1 MKQLTHEQIDRLTP
15 ELREKYFKQ
24 LKKVKRNRKIL
35 AGVIAFV
42 VVAVVAAALSMT
54 VLFNITSIKVKQAG
68 KFYSEQEIISASGLD
83 NGDNMI
89 RTNFKTASKRIE
101 TMLPYVLEARI
112 DKSLSGAVTIT
123 IKDDKASMIFS
134 VKNGYAIA
142 DADGKVLEIFAKEP
156 ENSKLM
162 VLKTGQELTA
172 KPGEYIGFKDENEQS
187 LYETICEAL
196 KKAKLYNKTTG
207 IDISSPANIKIEYQH
222 RLRIKIGDI
231 SDIDTKL
238 TAAVKTIA
246 MEDESD
252 PNLIGEVNVMT
263 PKKVYVN
270 PLDSLDE
277 TEKAEPVEE
286 KTTAA
291 TEDTTEED
299 AEDVTDEDSSESDE
313 NIGEETQEDEG
324 SEETDEEET
333 TVENEE
339 NGSEDDGYSDEEE

>member
-1 MKQLTHEQIDRLTP
+1 MKQLTHEQIDNLTP
-15 ELREKYFKQ
+15 ELRGKYFRQ
-24 LKKVKRNRKIL
+24 LKKVKRNRRIL

-42 VVAVVAAALSMT
+42 AVAVVAAALSMT
-54 VLFNITSIKVKQAG
+54 VLFNISSIKVKQAG
-68 KFYSEQEIISASGLD
+68 KFYSKQEILSASGLD
-83 NGDNMI
+83 RGDNMI
-89 RTNFKTASKRIE
+89 RTDFKAASKRIE
-101 TMLPYVLEARI
+101 TMLPYVLEAKI

-123 IKDDKASMIFS
+123 IKDNKASMIFS

-142 DADGKVLEIFAKEP
+142 DANGKVLDILAEAP

-162 VLKTGQELTA
+162 VLKTSQELTA
-172 KPGEYIGFKDENEQS
+172 KTGEYIGFKDENEQS

-196 KKAKLYNKTTG
+196 KKAKMYNKITG
-207 IDISSPANIKIEYQH
+207 IDISEPANIKIEYQH
-222 RLRIKIGDI
+222 RLRIKIGGI

-252 PNLIGEVNVMT
+252 PNTIAEVNVIT

-277 TEKAEPVEE
+277 TEKVEPVKE

-291 TEDTTEED
+291 EEETTEADENTED
-299 AEDVTDEDSSESDE
+299 
-313 NIGEETQEDEG
+313 ETQEDG
-324 SEETDEEET
+324 DSEETDEEET
-333 TVENEE
+333 TDESEEDESENEE
-339 NGSEDDGYSDEEE
+339 EQSEDEEYSDEEE